1 MKINEISAA
10 KTFNIGNYESLKIG
24 VTATVESADTVEYS
38 FKKLNKILN
47 ETFVKLQNKDDEKVQ
62 TVASEHEQKIK
73 IRSKKSKIWK
83 LILNRVQNE
92 NLRFEQ
98 IEEKYDLTLAM
109 SEELKEII
117 NTKKINEI
125 I

>member
-98 IEEKYDLTLAM
+98 IKEKYDLTLAM

>member
-73 IRSKKSKIWK
+73 NS
-83 LILNRVQNE
+83 
-92 NLRFEQ
+92 
-98 IEEKYDLTLAM
+98 
-109 SEELKEII
+109 
-117 NTKKINEI
+117 
-125 I
+125 